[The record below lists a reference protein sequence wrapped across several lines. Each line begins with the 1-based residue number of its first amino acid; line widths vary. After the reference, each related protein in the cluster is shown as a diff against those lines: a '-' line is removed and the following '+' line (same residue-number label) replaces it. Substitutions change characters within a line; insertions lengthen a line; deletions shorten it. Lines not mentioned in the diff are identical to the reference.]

1 MSRGP
6 GRVQRSI
13 LALIKD
19 EPDGAWTIEDLC
31 RHIYGVR
38 TIEKKHR
45 VAVLRA
51 FDNMDLPQPWYLSR
65 QGNACCLHNPLSLD
79 SEIRREWLSHF
90 SYLNLGLS
98 LDRFKQDYGHIIER
112 ARDTVAEATRYHQAD
127 ELGKLDIE
135 IANQQKQ
142 LAVCA
147 MAGVGAADLVKAIAA
162 NLKELQARRHQK
174 NSG

>member
-19 EPDGAWTIEDLC
+19 EPDGAWTTEDLC

-79 SEIRREWLSHF
+79 SEIRREWLCHF
-90 SYLNLGLS
+90 SHLS
-98 LDRFKQDYGHIIER
+98 LDCLKQDYSHVIER
-112 ARDTVAEATRYHQAD
+112 VRDAVAEATRYHQAD
-127 ELGKLDIE
+127 ELGKLDMD
-135 IANQQKQ
+135 IANGQTQ
-142 LAVCA
+142 LALCA

-162 NLKELQARRHQK
+162 NLKELQAHRHQK